1 MYLIFASQVI
11 TPQKLLRME
20 ALISRF
26 LAIVILALII
36 TGFFALLYPYI
47 SETFGLFLLN
57 SFLISFAVLSLW
69 NPLVTFFRYLGIKVL
84 KSRSNKLSEE
94 VAEFKLKIST
104 LSDPKMIR
112 ELTSQ
117 TIERWTQGGKVFL
130 GENTHGL
137 PLPNNV
143 RAYFDHARNRNTM
156 PILHREILMMEQDQA
171 MVENQRINLGALIQ
185 FLDNQNADILIPAFH
200 QNLVVMLTRIR
211 KDMPF
216 EDLSINLSLYE
227 TLYEMLQEI
236 ATTLVRLTLV
246 AEEKEHDR
254 LVLLGEMSA
263 GLAHEVR
270 NPLGAIRG
278 ALELIPDSKSPW
290 AIVIQEEVARLNR
303 LVSQFLDFA
312 QDPKEQQEEIELE
325 VVAEAAVKA
334 IKASLPPGVK
344 INLIVETVPTVFA
357 VPDHVRQVLINLI
370 QNAVKATEEL
380 KSPIIEVK
388 VEKRK
393 ISVRDNGIGMSDE
406 VKKKVFQP
414 FFTSFKKGTG
424 LGLSICQ
431 RLMSFNGGTI
441 RIQSE
446 LGLGTTVSILFPAT
460 GGQREE

>member
-1 MYLIFASQVI
+1 
-11 TPQKLLRME
+11 
-20 ALISRF
+20 
-26 LAIVILALII
+26 
-36 TGFFALLYPYI
+36 
-47 SETFGLFLLN
+47 
-57 SFLISFAVLSLW
+57 
-69 NPLVTFFRYLGIKVL
+69 
-84 KSRSNKLSEE
+84 
-94 VAEFKLKIST
+94 
-104 LSDPKMIR
+104 
-112 ELTSQ
+112 
-117 TIERWTQGGKVFL
+117 
-130 GENTHGL
+130 
-137 PLPNNV
+137 
-143 RAYFDHARNRNTM
+143 
-156 PILHREILMMEQDQA
+156 MMEQDQA